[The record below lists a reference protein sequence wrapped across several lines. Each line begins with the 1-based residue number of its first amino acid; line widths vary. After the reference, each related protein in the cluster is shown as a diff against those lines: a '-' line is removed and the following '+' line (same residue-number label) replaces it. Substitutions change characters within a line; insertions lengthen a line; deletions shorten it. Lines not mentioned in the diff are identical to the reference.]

1 MPASNSALR
10 STISDIEQN
19 ITFLEQNITFLEQN
33 ITFFEQDITFL
44 EAELDALRAEKE
56 EHEEELRARVSLIPY
71 SEHPL
76 PPNILSK
83 VLVFEANSDGNL
95 FLGKGKLRILALAS
109 VCRQWRDAAFTT
121 GELWKSITAL
131 GMLSTWLPRSGTLP
145 ININLH
151 GILPTSVALWDVLVP
166 HSARWRSLELEAP
179 EPVVLSLTNAASDL
193 PFFESLSIRGDVAL
207 EDGEHISA
215 PNLRSLK
222 LTTPF
227 VVYQLALPLKQITS
241 LDLTGESGAGILDM
255 LALMPDLTSLVLSI
269 QDTEPDASESEAS
282 EAEATT
288 TTTTTATTT
297 APSSP
302 CVLTQLASLQYNHDL
317 PPYILAGLYT
327 PLLAH
332 LTFSSLPPFYSMQ
345 SLITRSN
352 SSIRSLKLK
361 LQSHRSLKDERS
373 AFFARTNDYIRPG
386 PRRAQKQRSLSKEVA
401 MCFVWFKG
409 LPDLEVLDVRVDKWT
424 KNDFAQFHDLV
435 TGRRRRDG
443 TLSELERITLRGCP
457 RDLDAALFGG
467 LVAKRWHWVQGLT
480 RVHTLRL
487 SFQPPPR
494 NAKKGVSEQLQG
506 NASEYVGLNF
516 RVWEENSDSEDEE

>member
-19 ITFLEQNITFLEQN
+19 ITFL
-33 ITFFEQDITFL
+33 EQDITFL

-76 PPNILSK
+76 PPNILSN
-83 VLVFEANSDGNL
+83 VLIFAANSGGRFL
-95 FLGKGKLRILALAS
+95 LGKGKLRCILTLAR

-121 GELWKSITAL
+121 GELWKSITVNCGRKQAL
-131 GMLSTWLPRSGTLP
+131 GILSASTWLPRSGTLP
-145 ININLH
+145 ININLRK
-151 GILPTSVALWDVLVP
+151 ILPDSVALWNALVP
-166 HSARWRSLELEAP
+166 HSARWRSLELEAS
-179 EPVVLSLTNAASDL
+179 EPVVLSLANAASDL

-215 PNLRSLK
+215 PKLHILK

-227 VVYQLALPLKQITS
+227 VVYQLALPLKQMTS
-241 LDLTGESGAGILDM
+241 LNLTGESGAGILDM

-269 QDTEPDASESEAS
+269 QDTEPDASESEGS
-282 EAEATT
+282 EAEVTT
-288 TTTTTATTT
+288 TTT

-332 LTFSSLPPFYSMQ
+332 LTFSELPPFKDMQ
-345 SLITRSN
+345 SLIARSHA
-352 SSIRSLKLK
+352 SIRSLKL
-361 LQSHRSLKDERS
+361 QSHKLSKDQRR
-373 AFFARTNDYIRPG
+373 AFFARPHHSMYIRP
-386 PRRAQKQRSLSKEVA
+386 SKEAA
-401 MCFVWFKG
+401 MCFAWFKG

-424 KNDFAQFHDLV
+424 ENDFAQFHDLV
-435 TGRRRRDG
+435 TGRRRGDG
-443 TLSELERITLRGCP
+443 TLSELERITLQGCP